1 MSDSSSM
8 SSLSSKPK
16 TYSHISQS
24 PFSEHLRP
32 GSIPQGSK
40 KIIPS
45 VARHSLREDF
55 KKTFLPLLIDIF
67 ELRQML
73 ETIRLTKQ
81 SPEFSSFGKISKSP
95 QEIVSQLTSMQQ
107 EIEEAQRWCEGVVSQ
122 ISKGI
127 EEAQETLHLL
137 KMLDKEKPYCA
148 TIAPSFWKPI
158 FKTIKD
164 FLWKKKPLP

>member
-8 SSLSSKPK
+8 SSKPK

-73 ETIRLTKQ
+73 ETIRLTRQ
-81 SPEFSSFGKISKSP
+81 SPEFRSFGKISKSP
-95 QEIVSQLTSMQQ
+95 QEIVFQLTSMQQ
-107 EIEEAQRWCEGVVSQ
+107 EIEEAQRWGDGVVSQ

-137 KMLDKEKPYCA
+137 KMLDKQNPHST
-148 TIAPSFWKPI
+148 TIALSWWKHI

-164 FLWKKKPLP
+164 FLWKTKPLP